1 LNKRRE
7 SLASGCEGAASTA
20 RDLHRQMSRP
30 HPCLAALISLAFAAL
45 VSPAMGSTTLGET
58 GSSTVA
64 CDGPASYVQT
74 TTGGPPVYE
83 IPPGGGVITSWTT
96 LAGLGGAHV
105 KLAVLR
111 ATGEPNQ
118 FTTVATSADER
129 LTSFSLNSFATSL
142 PAQAGDVLGLLIISG
157 AHNCV
162 LINTASADDR
172 GVREVGTVFDAGA
185 IGTYSEPSQPARRLN
200 LTATMEADANA
211 DGIGDEAPA
220 TKITK
225 APPRQTNKD
234 EVKFEFTSND
244 PGASFECKL
253 DKGPYKRCASPRK
266 VKVDEGPHTFAVR
279 AVDADGHR
287 DPSAETARFTKQP
300 RRDP

>member
-1 LNKRRE
+1 M
-7 SLASGCEGAASTA
+7 SH
-20 RDLHRQMSRP
+20 LHLR
-30 HPCLAALISLAFAAL
+30 LAALISLAFAVL
-45 VSPAMGSTTLGET
+45 VTPAAASTTLGET

-74 TTGGPPVYE
+74 TTGAPPAYE
-83 IPPGGGVITSWTT
+83 IPPGGGVITGWTT
-96 LAGLGGAHV
+96 FAGLGGAHV
-105 KLAVLR
+105 KLAVMR
-111 ATGEPNQ
+111 ATGSPNQ
-118 FTTVATSADER
+118 YTTVAASADER
-129 LTSFSLNSFATSL
+129 LTANSLNAFATSL

-162 LINTASADDR
+162 LINTASTDDR

-200 LTATMEADANA
+200 LTAAVEPDLNA
-211 DGIGDEAPA
+211 DGIGDDAPA

-225 APPRQTNKD
+225 GPPKKTYKR
-234 EVKFEFTSND
+234 EVTFEFTSDD

-253 DKGPYKRCASPRK
+253 DQGAYRRCASP
-266 VKVDEGPHTFAVR
+266 VKIKIDEGRHKFAVR
-279 AVDADGHR
+279 AVDADDHR
-287 DPSAETARFTKQP
+287 DPSAETARFTKQR